1 MYTRCG
7 NVFKF
12 SMAISMATIL
22 IINNCFV
29 LKGVFAWLQTLQFV
43 KISYIKMDDKL
54 QPMNIS

>member
-7 NVFKF
+7 NVLKF

-29 LKGVFAWLQTLQFV
+29 LKGVFAWLQTLY
-43 KISYIKMDDKL
+43 SL
-54 QPMNIS
+54 